1 MVFLSLVASHS
12 DIDLETVAQLSAGAS
27 QVASSVLETS
37 APLNGIVVLSTCNR
51 YEVYCE
57 ASGPGEI
64 EAARSAVISQISSAS
79 GLSEHVVGCALATKT
94 GQDTVEHLFNVGAG
108 LDSAVIGE
116 REIAGQ
122 LRRALIE
129 AQEKRTASGSLVR
142 LFQTASRTAKEVGT
156 RTELGSRGL
165 SIVSVALDL
174 ASDLSVSA
182 GWAEKNIVVFG
193 TGAYAGATMALL
205 RERGAHRVGVYSS
218 SGRAETF
225 VSTRGGSAVDEEQL
239 QDALSHA
246 DVIIGCSG
254 GDRRLMAADV
264 ASLDRAGRPLIAVDL
279 ALTHDFDPAFED
291 LDNVD
296 LITLESVRMAAPVEQ
311 AMALRQARQIVQDAA
326 TDFAQEQRQ
335 RSADAAIVALRKHT
349 QSVLESEVEK
359 VRAQHGCTAAAD
371 EVEFAMR
378 RMMRQLLHVPTV
390 RGRELAAEGRT
401 DDYVAA
407 LETLYGIQVQAPR
420 AVPAQTPPACPV
432 GEPAAP
438 LREVG

>member
-27 QVASSVLETS
+27 QVGSAVLETS

-79 GLSEHVVGCALATKT
+79 GLSEHVVGSALATKT
-94 GQDTVEHLFNVGAG
+94 GQDTIEHLFNVGAG

-129 AQEKRTASGSLVR
+129 AQEQRTTSGSLVR

-174 ASDLSVSA
+174 ALDLSA
-182 GWAEKNIVVFG
+182 EAAWAEKNIVVFG

-205 RERGAHRVGVYSS
+205 RERGAQRVGVYSS
-218 SGRAETF
+218 SGRADTF
-225 VSTRGGSAVDEEQL
+225 VSTRGGSAIDEATL
-239 QDALSHA
+239 ASALRTA

-254 GDRRLMAADV
+254 GDRRLMAADLD
-264 ASLDRAGRPLIAVDL
+264 SLDRGGRQLIAIDL

-291 LDNVD
+291 LADVD

-311 AMALRQARQIVQDAA
+311 AQALRKAREIVQTAA
-326 TDFAQEQRQ
+326 GDFAHELRE

-349 QSVLESEVEK
+349 QSVLESEVQK
-359 VRAQHGCTAAAD
+359 VRAQHGCTAAAE

-401 DDYVAA
+401 DEYVAA
-407 LETLYGIQVQAPR
+407 LETLYGISVESP
-420 AVPAQTPPACPV
+420 VAQTPAASASC
-432 GEPAAP
+432 PAAEVP
-438 LREVG
+438 SLREVG